1 MILCSKRQEFICK
14 DCNFRCFNGVLI
26 HRLKLTS
33 DIEIDICK
41 FRFYNMSE
49 KMGICNDCWTK
60 KYSHQWWL

>member
-49 KMGICNDCWTK
+49 KNG
-60 KYSHQWWL
+60 YL